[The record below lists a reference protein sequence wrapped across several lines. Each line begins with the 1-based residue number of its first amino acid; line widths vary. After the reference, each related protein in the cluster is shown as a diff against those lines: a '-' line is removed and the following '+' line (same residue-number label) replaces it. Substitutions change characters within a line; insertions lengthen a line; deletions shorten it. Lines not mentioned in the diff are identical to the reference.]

1 METKRLEIDGSGG
14 AKEIR
19 PVDDKGK
26 AIAIV
31 AGDIL
36 FALFMRSRIGG
47 ARL

>member
-1 METKRLEIDGSGG
+1 MKRKALKIDGSGG

-36 FALFMRSRIGG
+36 FALFMRPRSGGSR
-47 ARL
+47 L